1 MVFYSITWLCSLQI
15 ILNCVIIIHFSK
27 GISIYYNS
35 KSIFFPFFELVAWSE
50 TFYFWL
56 RVSISK
62 RNFPFSNLGLVTR
75 VKVKLFIFQL
85 PVNNSRWIFLFL
97 FFVFL
102 WVTNSNWNLMFYEV
116 KLVTQ
121 KNNVYKNKTFQV
133 SNLGSHVIWRNSTL
147 YSTL

>member
-1 MVFYSITWLCSLQI
+1 MVFCNIAWLYSLQI
-15 ILNCVIIIHFSK
+15 ILNCIIIIHFSK

-35 KSIFFPFFELVAWSE
+35 KSIFFPIFRISSLKWNFLFLTSSE
-50 TFYFWL
+50 YLEKKLFIFQP
-56 RVSISK
+56 R
-62 RNFPFSNLGLVTR
+62 LVTR

-85 PVNNSRWIFLFL
+85 PVNNSKWIFSFL

-116 KLVTQ
+116 KLVTR

-133 SNLGSHVIWRNSTL
+133 SNSESHVIWRNSTL

>member
-1 MVFYSITWLCSLQI
+1 MVFCNIAWLYSLQI
-15 ILNCVIIIHFSK
+15 ILNCIIIIHFSK

-35 KSIFFPFFELVAWSE
+35 KSIFFPIFRISSLFLTSSE
-50 TFYFWL
+50 YLEKKLFIFQP
-56 RVSISK
+56 R
-62 RNFPFSNLGLVTR
+62 LVTR

-85 PVNNSRWIFLFL
+85 PVNNSKWIFSFL

-116 KLVTQ
+116 KLVTR

-133 SNLGSHVIWRNSTL
+133 SNSESHVIWRNSIL